1 MHVYTHTH
9 MQTHT
14 HMHVCMHTCAH
25 IRMHSCTHI
34 LLHTN
39 ITTHTH
45 AHTHTCMC
53 AHTHAHTCLHIHT
66 YACVHTKTF
75 SCNISSESANNV
87 LQCESVQ
94 WIHSVFC
101 LTVSTEQQRIV
112 TCGSDRLLKVIDMET
127 LTELFAKD
135 VQHEI
140 LWAVL
145 RFLSSCMQH
154 LCIRELL

>member
-1 MHVYTHTH
+1 MYTRTPTCRRTHTCMYACTH
-9 MQTHT
+9 VPTYACTPAHTYSYSPTLLHT
-14 HMHVCMHTCAH
+14 HMHTLIRACVHIHMHTH
-25 IRMHSCTHI
+25 VY
-34 LLHTN
+34 
-39 ITTHTH
+39 
-45 AHTHTCMC
+45 
-53 AHTHAHTCLHIHT
+53 T

-75 SCNISSESANNV
+75 SCNISSESANSV

-140 LWAVL
+140 L
-145 RFLSSCMQH
+145 
-154 LCIRELL
+154 